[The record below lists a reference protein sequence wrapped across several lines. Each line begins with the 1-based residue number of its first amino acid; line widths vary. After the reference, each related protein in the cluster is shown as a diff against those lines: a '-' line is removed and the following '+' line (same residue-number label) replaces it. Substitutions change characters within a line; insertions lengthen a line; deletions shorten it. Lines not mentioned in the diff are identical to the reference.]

1 MTFSGRKTNVLS
13 PSGRTLGEDP
23 DRCCESNCGGF
34 YLKRPLE
41 VPLWRRVGGE
51 IIQMP
56 LQAVTRGHSPSK
68 DASLR
73 KLWRARER
81 FNRDSLN
88 IQTMCVQRSERAFR
102 FSRAA
107 EVLRRFKVKSSSCQ
121 PGPHCLALWQ
131 DISGP
136 QAGFVL
142 L

>member
-34 YLKRPLE
+34 YLKRPFE
-41 VPLWRRVGGE
+41 VLLWRRVGGE

-73 KLWRARER
+73 KLCGVHGKGSTET
-81 FNRDSLN
+81 L
-88 IQTMCVQRSERAFR
+88 
-102 FSRAA
+102 
-107 EVLRRFKVKSSSCQ
+107 
-121 PGPHCLALWQ
+121 
-131 DISGP
+131 
-136 QAGFVL
+136 
-142 L
+142 